1 MSRVFCVVELTS
13 EFVRGTSWFRVV
25 ETFRAVEALL
35 GFVREM
41 LWFCVVGVTS
51 EFVRDLLLFLLVGM
65 A

>member
-13 EFVRGTSWFRVV
+13 ELVRGAFWFRVV
-25 ETFRAVEALL
+25 ETFRAVETLL

-41 LWFCVVGVTS
+41 LWSWVVGVTS
-51 EFVRDLLLFLLVGM
+51 EFVRNLLLFLVVGM